1 MISPR
6 SLSSLGSD
14 VNDVMREIVEQVL
27 ELPGAD
33 GASLTEVA
41 GDRFHFL
48 VSLGVD
54 WLLEG
59 TQHPLTEGLG
69 ALSLQIDGPVVMRAA
84 PDDDVKDSLTAGAG
98 AIILAPITYGHTT
111 RGVLSVRS
119 PDRDAFTD
127 VDIASFGVL
136 ARSAGIALR
145 NAALVDNLRAV
156 VETQTELLAL
166 ESDHEAVMRAI
177 LTRAQRLT
185 RADGAALVRY
195 EGAEA
200 VWWLTSGTAESH
212 AGFRHQR
219 DGSLTGLAGAQNE
232 TVYARDT
239 ESDDRTSP
247 VVNEEM
253 GTRSVIASPLQR
265 EGEPVGALVLMTRAA
280 DAFDSLAVET
290 AGMMAHFVSGVLHN
304 VDGRRAL
311 EESEAQFRS
320 AFQTSLLGVA
330 LTDLDARLVHVN
342 DQLATLL
349 GYTPDEMLGMYG
361 AAVLHP
367 EEIPAVEA
375 LMRELLGGHLT
386 EWTREV
392 RARRKD
398 GEELWVRLGMSITR
412 DYAGAPVRFITLVD
426 DISEERGLEEQLRHA
441 QKMEA
446 VGRLAGGIAHD
457 FNNLLTAIS
466 GYTQFLLDGLDD
478 ETLASYAAEIDRAA
492 ARAASLTGQLLT
504 FSRRQVTQPRLLQL
518 NTVVSELQPVLQ
530 RLIGEDIDLQTQLA
544 SGLRTIHVD
553 PVQVEQVII
562 NIAVNARDAM
572 PRGGSFTI
580 STANA
585 GDGVSLEL
593 TDTGVGMSAE
603 ELSRL
608 FDPFFTTKETGT
620 GLGLATVYGIVE
632 QSGGAIDVQ
641 SEQGLGTSIRIIFPA
656 VDGAMDAPSPAAAVP
671 RTTTVSATGTVL
683 LVEDEN
689 VVRQLVAEILENN
702 GYAVLQA
709 GDGASAIEVLRR
721 HVGELDLL
729 LTDVVMPGMSGRD
742 VARAVTTM
750 RPGTPVLY
758 MSGYTDSAIDEHGVL
773 EPGVHFV
780 QKPFSAAELTTRI
793 RELTSSA

>member
-1 MISPR
+1 MTMSR

-14 VNDVMREIVEQVL
+14 VNEMMREIVEQVL
-27 ELPGAD
+27 ELPDAD

-41 GDRFHFL
+41 GDHFHFL

-54 WLLEG
+54 RLLEG
-59 TQHPLTEGLG
+59 TEHPLTEGLG
-69 ALSLQIDGPVVMRAA
+69 ALSLQIEEPIVLRAD
-84 PDDDVKDSLTAGAG
+84 PDDDVKNSMTAGAG
-98 AIILAPITYGHTT
+98 AIILAPITYGDTT

-119 PDRDAFTD
+119 PRRDAFTEGD
-127 VDIASFGVL
+127 VATFGVL

-156 VETQTELLAL
+156 VDTQSELLAL
-166 ESDHEAVMRAI
+166 ESDHEAVMQAI
-177 LTRAQRLT
+177 VSRAQRLK
-185 RADGAALVRY
+185 RADGAAVVRY
-195 EGAEA
+195 DRDES
-200 VWWLTSGTAESH
+200 VWWLTSGTAEQH
-212 AGFRHQR
+212 AGFRHVR
-219 DGSLTGLAGAQNE
+219 DGSLVGLAGTQNE
-232 TVYARDT
+232 TLYCADT
-239 ESDDRTSP
+239 TTDERTSP
-247 VVNEEM
+247 TVNARL
-253 GTRSVIASPLQR
+253 GTRSVVASPLQR
-265 EGEPVGALVLMTRAA
+265 DGEPFGALVLMARKP
-280 DAFDSLAVET
+280 DAFDPLAVET
-290 AGMMAHFVSGVLHN
+290 AELMAHFVSGVLHN
-304 VDGRRAL
+304 ADGVRAL

-330 LTDLDARLVHVN
+330 ITDLDARLVHVN

-367 EEIPAVEA
+367 DEVHTVEA
-375 LMRELLGGHLT
+375 LMADLLAGQRS

-398 GEELWVRLGMSITR
+398 GEERWVRLGMSIAR
-412 DYAGAPVRFITLVD
+412 DYAGTPVRAVALVD
-426 DISEERGLEEQLRHA
+426 DISEERALAEQLQHA

-478 ETLASYAAEIDRAA
+478 EVLSGYAAEIDRAA

-518 NTVVSELQPVLQ
+518 NDVVSELQAVLQ
-530 RLIGEDIDLQTQLA
+530 RLIGEDVDLLTRLA
-544 SGLRTIHVD
+544 PDARTIRAD
-553 PVQVEQVII
+553 PAQVEQVII

-580 STANA
+580 ATANV
-585 GDGVSLEL
+585 GDGVCVEL
-593 TDTGVGMSAE
+593 MDTGVGMSAE
-603 ELSRL
+603 QLSRV

-632 QSGGAIDVQ
+632 QSGAVIDVE
-641 SEQGLGTSIRIIFPA
+641 SEPGLGTSIRITFPA
-656 VDGAMDAPSPAAAVP
+656 VDGAMDASGPAAAVV
-671 RTTTVSATGTVL
+671 TTTPKAGTGTVL
-683 LVEDEN
+683 LVEDED
-689 VVRQLVAEILENN
+689 VVRQLVAEILESS

-709 GDGASAIEVLRR
+709 ADGASAIEVLRR
-721 HVGELDLL
+721 HVGGLDLL

-750 RPGTPVLY
+750 RPDTPVLY
-758 MSGYTDSAIDEHGVL
+758 MSGYTDSAIDKHGVL
-773 EPGVHFV
+773 DDGVHFV

-793 RELTSSA
+793 QEIVQA